1 MADGDAQRRGT
12 QRFERLTTETKQA
25 FKTTEFWAMVA
36 VIVGILIASAI
47 IGEAEGGSNS
57 EGDENQADAF
67 PAVRAWLYVTIAASA
82 YMVSRGLAKAG
93 SRDPYWADRDD
104 RPGANRAETDRN

>member
-1 MADGDAQRRGT
+1 MRRDT
-12 QRFERLTTETKQA
+12 REPMRLTTETKQA
-25 FKTTEFWAMVA
+25 LKTTEFWAMLA

-47 IGEAEGGSNS
+47 IGETDGGSG
-57 EGDENQADAF
+57 EDRADAF

-93 SRDPYWADRDD
+93 SRDPYWADPDD
-104 RPGANRAETDRN
+104 RPSPGNDRS